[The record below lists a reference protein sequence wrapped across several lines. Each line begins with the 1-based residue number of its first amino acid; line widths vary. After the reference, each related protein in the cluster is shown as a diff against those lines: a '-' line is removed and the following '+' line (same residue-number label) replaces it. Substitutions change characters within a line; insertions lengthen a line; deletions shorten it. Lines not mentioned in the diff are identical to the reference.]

1 LTFEIDRDPIRE
13 KLLGYTRAAFEMLP
27 SLDNPHILDVGCGS
41 GIPTLELL
49 RLSNG
54 RITALDIDQRML
66 DRLRDKAEAQG
77 LSDRITI
84 LKVSIPDMDFPD
96 ESFDVIWAEGS
107 IAVIGFREGI
117 QRWRRLLKPG
127 GFLAVHDE
135 DADLQQK
142 LDHIPA
148 CGYDLIGYFVL
159 SPQIWW
165 ERHYQP
171 LQNLIDGLKSREG
184 DNPEIMAPISEVE
197 EEIAA
202 LKSHPERFSSAFFVM
217 KKNAS

>member
-1 LTFEIDRDPIRE
+1 
-13 KLLGYTRAAFEMLP
+13 MLP
-27 SLDNPHILDVGCGS
+27 PLDNPHILDVGCGS
-41 GIPTLELL
+41 GIPTMELL

-66 DRLRDKAEAQG
+66 DKLRDKAEAQR

-84 LKVSIPDMDFPD
+84 LKVSIPNMDFPD

-107 IAVIGFREGI
+107 IAVIGFRHGI
-117 QRWRRLLKPG
+117 KRWRRLLKPG

-135 DADLQQK
+135 NADLQQK

-159 SPQIWW
+159 SAQIWW
-165 ERHYQP
+165 ERYYQP
-171 LQNLIDGLKSREG
+171 LQNLIDELKSRE
-184 DNPEIMAPISEVE
+184 DNNPEIMGPISEVE

-217 KKNAS
+217 KKNPS

>member
-1 LTFEIDRDPIRE
+1 LTFEIDRDPIRA

-66 DRLRDKAEAQG
+66 DKLRDKAEAQG

-84 LKVSIPDMDFPD
+84 LKVSIPGMDFTD

-107 IAVIGFREGI
+107 IAVIGVR
-117 QRWRRLLKPG
+117 Q
-127 GFLAVHDE
+127 
-135 DADLQQK
+135 
-142 LDHIPA
+142 
-148 CGYDLIGYFVL
+148 
-159 SPQIWW
+159 
-165 ERHYQP
+165 
-171 LQNLIDGLKSREG
+171 
-184 DNPEIMAPISEVE
+184 
-197 EEIAA
+197 
-202 LKSHPERFSSAFFVM
+202 
-217 KKNAS
+217 